1 MGVLKLMF
9 KRAVVIEKCWIEPPF
24 DLPDVPGQG
33 SPASN
38 YPRVRIMLKK
48 RRLNGLLSVLAIA
61 SGLAV
66 ALPLIRQQAP
76 ATAGENSDA
85 IALQFC
91 LTNTPEARVTP
102 ADKVDRH
109 YSVDVP
115 LETPLTGMPSAA
127 VHSIAKGEVVQFEVV
142 SPRPGQVAVHGLLD
156 AETVQVGS
164 VVRVAFRAVYTGRF
178 PLHFHGADG
187 SHFEIAALEVLPKSM
202 VTARLKGQ

>member
-1 MGVLKLMF
+1 
-9 KRAVVIEKCWIEPPF
+9 
-24 DLPDVPGQG
+24 
-33 SPASN
+33 
-38 YPRVRIMLKK
+38 MLKK
-48 RRLNGLLSVLAIA
+48 RRLNGLLSVLSVLAVA
-61 SGLAV
+61 SGLAI

-76 ATAGENSDA
+76 ASASENSDA
-85 IALQFC
+85 IASQFC
-91 LTNTPEARVTP
+91 ATNAPEARVTP

-115 LETPLTGMPSAA
+115 LETPLMGMPSAA

-156 AETVQVGS
+156 AETVQIGS

-202 VTARLKGQ
+202 VTARLQGQ

>member
-1 MGVLKLMF
+1 MF
-9 KRAVVIEKCWIEPPF
+9 EKRW
-24 DLPDVPGQG
+24 
-33 SPASN
+33 
-38 YPRVRIMLKK
+38 
-48 RRLNGLLSVLAIA
+48 LNGLLCVLGVLAVA

-76 ATAGENSDA
+76 ATAGEDSDA
-85 IALQFC
+85 IASPFC
-91 LTNTPEARVTP
+91 ATNAPEARVTP
-102 ADKVDRH
+102 ADTVDQH

-115 LETPLTGMPSAA
+115 LETPPMGMPSAA
-127 VHSIAKGEVVQFEVV
+127 VHSIAKGEVVQFEVI

-187 SHFEIAALEVLPKSM
+187 SHFEIAALEVLPQSM
-202 VTARLKGQ
+202 LTARLNGQ

>member
-1 MGVLKLMF
+1 
-9 KRAVVIEKCWIEPPF
+9 
-24 DLPDVPGQG
+24 
-33 SPASN
+33 
-38 YPRVRIMLKK
+38 MLKK
-48 RRLNGLLSVLAIA
+48 RRLNGLLSVLAVA
-61 SGLAV
+61 SSLAV

-202 VTARLKGQ
+202 VTARSRGQ

>member
-1 MGVLKLMF
+1 MF
-9 KRAVVIEKCWIEPPF
+9 EKRW
-24 DLPDVPGQG
+24 
-33 SPASN
+33 
-38 YPRVRIMLKK
+38 
-48 RRLNGLLSVLAIA
+48 LNGLLSVLAVA

-66 ALPLIRQQAP
+66 ALPLIHQQAP
-76 ATAGENSDA
+76 ATAGENSGA
-85 IALQFC
+85 TESQFC
-91 LTNTPEARVTP
+91 ATNAPEARVTP

-115 LETPLTGMPSAA
+115 LETPPMGMPSAA

-156 AETVQVGS
+156 AETVQIGS

-187 SHFEIAALEVLPKSM
+187 SHFEIAALEVLPQSM
-202 VTARLKGQ
+202 LMARLKAQ

>member
-1 MGVLKLMF
+1 MGVLKLTF
-9 KRAVVIEKCWIEPPF
+9 KRAVVIEKCCIERPF

-48 RRLNGLLSVLAIA
+48 RRLNGLLSVLAVA
-61 SGLAV
+61 SSLAV

-115 LETPLTGMPSAA
+115 LETPLVGMPSAA

-164 VVRVAFRAVYTGRF
+164 VLSVAFRAVYTGRF

-187 SHFEIAALEVLPKSM
+187 SHFEIAALEVLPMSM
-202 VTARLKGQ
+202 VTARSKGQ